1 MIVSSRLL
9 ILLLLCS
16 CSSLR
21 QIERMPKP
29 VVLWAKSIDEYQGAV
44 VIDGKGKLHALRLD
58 NSQLNISET
67 FAIGDT
73 LRR

>member
-1 MIVSSRLL
+1 MNRIFF
-9 ILLLLCS
+9 LLLFCS

-29 VVLWAKSIDEYQGAV
+29 VILWAKSVDEYQGAV
-44 VIDGKGKLHALRLD
+44 VKDGKGKLHALHLD

-67 FAIGDT
+67 FEVGDT